1 MEVDLKQ
8 AAFAALNQHLQQH
21 AGDLLENC
29 RQIQQT
35 LTKMD
40 WASIATDND
49 KMVKRVL
56 RFVWGVFNA
65 MRDQDRAFCEKSVE
79 EVANVFADGLE
90 QAHDNFQRHVVY
102 LKEQRDSDLE
112 EQRVAAQLAVQ
123 AEQLKWTAERDLW
136 IQRAVHTVEVKYEE
150 KIKVLVV
157 ESSKNYDEL
166 FLQLNSSDAALKK
179 AVREVGQANRE
190 RAVAEQ
196 SVKEL
201 EKEVLRLQSALV
213 AATAAAAAAK
223 HPAPDRHPLPA
234 ALSTPKAAAP
244 VVVAAAAPKPVPKAD
259 SSLQTSL
266 FNEQEFRRSVAAEQ
280 EAKLVR
286 LKNDLIARHELALRA
301 AVQEKDGVI
310 SQLSEQLAAA
320 GAALKVLQDKVN
332 ECMARIAELL
342 KSNSEMRGQLL
353 QAQQQQRPATVPKP
367 PRDLTLSLFT
377 QFQPAVATCDAS
389 VQCEA
394 KAEAKPMP
402 VAEKRQGL
410 AVAGAACQTDP
421 LIVPVSPRGYKSL
434 GMDKVVQ
441 WAATQ
446 THDAEEG
453 QQGRVVAAQQATI
466 RKLEGDVASQQMLCE
481 SLARSFADQLACVR
495 RYVSPLP
502 LTPNINTAFLLQMTP
517 ALPAATVTCTATA
530 AAALAAAPTSA
541 SCASGRP

>member
-1 MEVDLKQ
+1 
-8 AAFAALNQHLQQH
+8 
-21 AGDLLENC
+21 
-29 RQIQQT
+29 
-35 LTKMD
+35 
-40 WASIATDND
+40 
-49 KMVKRVL
+49 
-56 RFVWGVFNA
+56 
-65 MRDQDRAFCEKSVE
+65 
-79 EVANVFADGLE
+79 
-90 QAHDNFQRHVVY
+90 
-102 LKEQRDSDLE
+102 
-112 EQRVAAQLAVQ
+112 
-123 AEQLKWTAERDLW
+123 
-136 IQRAVHTVEVKYEE
+136 
-150 KIKVLVV
+150 
-157 ESSKNYDEL
+157 
-166 FLQLNSSDAALKK
+166 
-179 AVREVGQANRE
+179 
-190 RAVAEQ
+190 
-196 SVKEL
+196 VKEL

-234 ALSTPKAAAP
+234 ALPTPKAAAPP
-244 VVVAAAAPKPVPKAD
+244 VVVAAAAPRPVPKVD
-259 SSLQTSL
+259 SCLQTSL

-280 EAKLVR
+280 EAKLAR
-286 LKNDLIARHELALRA
+286 LKNDLIARHELALRM

-310 SQLSEQLAAA
+310 SQLSEQLTAA

-389 VQCEA
+389 VQCEEA

-517 ALPAATVTCTATA
+517 TLPAATVTCTATA

-541 SCASGRP
+541 SCASGHP